1 MSLRMQIYNELVN
14 KHSGIR
20 ERYMEVHCKQT
31 PFFEDKFLFCFIMVE
46 CSLLYIER
54 LDIRLYK
61 NSERK

>member
-1 MSLRMQIYNELVN
+1 MRLRMQIYKELVN

-20 ERYMEVHCKQT
+20 ERYME
-31 PFFEDKFLFCFIMVE
+31 FLFCFIMVE

>member
-31 PFFEDKFLFCFIMVE
+31 PFSKINSCFIMVE